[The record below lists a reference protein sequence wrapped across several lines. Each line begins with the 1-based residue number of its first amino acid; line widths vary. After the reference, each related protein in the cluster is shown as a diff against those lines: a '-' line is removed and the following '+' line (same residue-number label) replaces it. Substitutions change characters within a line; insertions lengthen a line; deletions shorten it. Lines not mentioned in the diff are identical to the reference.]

1 MTIPNLITIGRL
13 FLVPLTIWLIISGEH
28 VLAFWA
34 FIIAGVSDG
43 VDGFIAR
50 TFDQRSDLGA
60 YLDPIADKALLVSIY
75 VTFAIVGALPVW
87 LAILVVSRDLLIVG
101 GVVLSWMVGQPM
113 EMRPRAI
120 SKVNTLGQIVLAAVV
135 LAHQAFDPGLGR
147 VAGLL
152 INVVGLLT
160 LASAVVYAVDWV
172 RHMSEDVPPSAD
184 PLA

>member
-13 FLVPLTIWLIISGEH
+13 FIVPLTIWLIVSGEH

-75 VTFAIVGALPVW
+75 VTFSITGALPVW

-101 GVVLSWMVGQPM
+101 GVVLSWMVDQPVA
-113 EMRPRAI
+113 MRPRAI
-120 SKVNTLGQIVLAAVV
+120 SKVNTVFQIVLAAVV
-135 LAHQAFDPGLGR
+135 LADQAFARALGWLPD
-147 VAGLL
+147 AL
-152 INVVGLLT
+152 IVVVGLLT
-160 LASAVVYAVDWV
+160 LGSAIVYAVDWV

>member
-13 FLVPLTIWLIISGEH
+13 FVVPLTIWLIISGEH
-28 VLAFWA
+28 LLAFWA
-34 FIIAGVSDG
+34 FVIAGVSDG

-50 TFDQRSDLGA
+50 SFNQRSDLGA

-75 VTFAIVGALPVW
+75 VTFAITGVLPVW

-101 GVVLSWMVGQPM
+101 GVVLSWMVGQPVA
-113 EMRPRAI
+113 MRPRAI
-120 SKVNTLGQIVLAAVV
+120 SKVNTVFQIVLAAVV
-135 LAHQAFDPGLGR
+135 LADQAFAPGLTW
-147 VAGLL
+147 LPSTL
-152 INVVGLLT
+152 IAIVGLLT
-160 LASAVVYAVDWV
+160 LSSAIVYAVDWV

>member
-1 MTIPNLITIGRL
+1 VTIPNLITIGRL
-13 FLVPLTIWLIISGEH
+13 FIVPLTIWLIISGEH

-50 TFDQRSDLGA
+50 TYNQRSALGA

-75 VTFAIVGALPVW
+75 VTFAITGVLPVW

-101 GVVLSWMVGQPM
+101 GVVLSWMVDQPV
-113 EMRPRAI
+113 EMRPRVI
-120 SKVNTLGQIVLAAVV
+120 SKVNTVFQILLAAVV
-135 LAHQAFDPGLGR
+135 LADRAFEPGLAW
-147 VAGLL
+147 VPAAL
-152 INVVGLLT
+152 IGVVGVLT
-160 LASAVVYAVDWV
+160 LSSAVVYAIDWV
-172 RHMSEDVPPSAD
+172 RHMSEETPPSAD